1 MRISDWSSDVC
12 SSDLQAAPT
21 MGDAL
26 DIKGYV
32 TEAKIGEGSP
42 AIGKTV
48 AEFVERHDHAVGVMS
63 VLRSGMRSFPSPDIV
78 LRDEDT
84 LILGGDP
91 DALERAIATD
101 KLVLE
106 GQHRDQPEGSDDSD
120 IGVIEAVVNTNS
132 ILVGQ
137 TAGRLRLQR
146 RFGVNLIA
154 ISRSGERLTRKLG
167 ATVLRAGDVI
177 VLQGPLNLLPERLRD
192 LGALPLAERALR
204 LGITKQGWLPVVIL
218 AIAMAATAT
227 GLVPVAVA
235 FFVRSEEHPSELQSL
250 MRTSYA

>member
-1 MRISDWSSDVC
+1 
-12 SSDLQAAPT
+12 
-21 MGDAL
+21 
-26 DIKGYV
+26 
-32 TEAKIGEGSP
+32 
-42 AIGKTV
+42 
-48 AEFVERHDHAVGVMS
+48 MS

-177 VLQGPLNLLPERLRD
+177 VLQEIGRAHVGTQVTTAPIVCRSLPE
-192 LGALPLAERALR
+192 
-204 LGITKQGWLPVVIL
+204 KK
-218 AIAMAATAT
+218 
-227 GLVPVAVA
+227 
-235 FFVRSEEHPSELQSL
+235 
-250 MRTSYA
+250 